1 VTPLKIIFAGSGE
14 FGLPTL
20 RALVEAG
27 HKIVGVYT
35 QPDRPAGRG
44 RQLAATPIAQVA
56 EKMGMA
62 VIRTDDLN
70 SISPLPS
77 ADLMVVIAFGQKI
90 SQGAANH
97 PRLGSVNL
105 HASLLPKF
113 RGAAP
118 INWAILSGE
127 KITGNSVIR
136 LAQRMD
142 AGAILGQLQLT
153 IGETETVGELHDRLA
168 IDGAGL
174 VCRVAD
180 ELAGGTATERQ
191 QDESAVTIAPK
202 LSRETAKLDWSASA
216 KEVARRIN
224 GLSPWP
230 GCRVRLLEPAGA
242 ELSQLALLRAKA
254 VSDSPAAS
262 PGSVM
267 ESGMIAA
274 GRGSVEVLE
283 VQPAGKRPMPLAD
296 FRRGHRWSA
305 GLTLQSV

>member
-1 VTPLKIIFAGSGE
+1 VNSLSIIFAGSGE

-44 RQLAATPIAQVA
+44 RQLAATPIAEVA

-62 VIRTDDLN
+62 VTRTDDLN

-90 SQGAANH
+90 SQGIANH
-97 PRLGSVNL
+97 PGLGSVNL

-142 AGAILGQLQLT
+142 GGAILGQSQLA
-153 IGETETVGELHDRLA
+153 IGESETAGELHDRLA

-174 VCRVAD
+174 ICRVAT

-191 QDESAVTIAPK
+191 QDESAATVAPK
-202 LSRETAKLDWSASA
+202 LSRETAKLDWSAPA
-216 KEVARRIN
+216 EEVARRIN

-230 GCRVRLLEPAGA
+230 GCRVRLLGPAGA
-242 ELSQLALLRAKA
+242 EISQLALLRAKA
-254 VSDSPAAS
+254 TSASPAGL

-267 ESGMIAA
+267 ENGMIAT
-274 GRGSVEVLE
+274 GRGTVEVME
-283 VQPAGKRPMPLAD
+283 VQPAGKRPMPLTD
-296 FRRGHRWSA
+296 FRRGHRWTA